1 MAKWDSESDKKERKI
16 GFFISGK
23 LLDRIDEFAEKLT
36 LVYIPPLMRN
46 KGFRSV
52 AIRLA
57 IEDTMLRFFGPRD
70 KDNEDEIFC
79 PYYNEM
85 SKIIP
90 LIRQIKMV
98 EALDKMPENISHNK
112 EEIDKI
118 IKKYG

>member
-1 MAKWDSESDKKERKI
+1 MPKWDSESDKKERKI
-16 GFFISGK
+16 GFFVSGK

-46 KGFRSV
+46 KGYRSV

-70 KDNEDEIFC
+70 KDNEDDIFC

-90 LIRQIKMV
+90 LIKTIKMV
-98 EALDKMPENISHNK
+98 EAFDKMPEDKADNK
-112 EEIDKI
+112 EEIAKI
-118 IKKYG
+118 AKKYA

>member
-1 MAKWDSESDKKERKI
+1 MPKWDSESDRKGKKI
-16 GFFISGK
+16 GFFVSEK
-23 LLDRIDEFAEKLT
+23 LLDRVDEFAEKLQ

-46 KGFRSV
+46 KGYRSV

-70 KDNEDEIFC
+70 KDNEDDIFC

-90 LIRQIKMV
+90 LMKHIKMV
-98 EALDKMPENISHNK
+98 EALDKMPDDISHNK
-112 EEIDKI
+112 EEVNKV
-118 IKKYG
+118 IKKYS